1 MEDTDYKM
9 GEICQNLVIFY
20 KEFAKRL
27 DLNKERLKHTG
38 MQF

>member
-9 GEICQNLVIFY
+9 GEICTNLVNFY

-27 DLNKERLKHTG
+27 DTNKDKLK
-38 MQF
+38 